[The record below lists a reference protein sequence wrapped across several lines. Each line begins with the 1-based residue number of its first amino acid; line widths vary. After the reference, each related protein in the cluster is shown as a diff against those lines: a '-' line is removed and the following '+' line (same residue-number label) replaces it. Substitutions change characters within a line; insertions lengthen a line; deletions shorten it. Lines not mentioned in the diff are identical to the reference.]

1 MSPRNRAAIPL
12 SKLLIHLARTQKASS
27 QPTSA
32 DLLAKHGF
40 VKQSGSGIYEF
51 LPLGLRVQKNVC
63 NIIRKHLDSAGCF
76 ELELSTLVNPNL
88 WVNSGRL
95 NPKNANEELLFSADK
110 KYLLAPTGEEQI
122 TTAVGSVSYKQL
134 PLSFYQINRK
144 FRNELRPRGGILRSR
159 EFLMKDL
166 YTFDATSEAAHSSY
180 SRIQEAYRNIFDAF
194 GVPYIVAEADSGDMG
209 GSLSHEYHYASQSGE
224 DTVARCTSCGF
235 VANLEMLPDL
245 KNPKTVS
252 SKKTKE
258 KTCPQC
264 SSSLAFDQCIEV
276 GHTFYLGDRY
286 SKPLKSMVT
295 LKDGAQVP
303 MEMGCYGIGVTRII
317 GAVAEKMM
325 DENGLRWPKA
335 IAPFPCIVVSNDTEA
350 AKTVASALASS
361 SEYDVAF
368 DDRTSQI
375 GQAMR
380 DARESGIPLTLVVGK
395 SWKNEGLIEILPR
408 TGLPRKAAQSELPR
422 VVSEMLSP

>member
-1 MSPRNRAAIPL
+1 MGLRTGATIPL
-12 SKLLIHLARTQKASS
+12 SKLLTHLVRTQKVST
-27 QPTSA
+27 QPTSG
-32 DLLAKHGF
+32 DLLVKYGF
-40 VKQSGSGIYEF
+40 VRQSGSGIFEV
-51 LPLGLRVQKNVC
+51 LPLGLRVQKNIC
-63 NIIRKHLDSAGCF
+63 NIIRKHLDAAGCV

-88 WVNSGRL
+88 WVNSGRFD
-95 NPKNANEELLFSADK
+95 PKNANEEILFSAER

-134 PLSFYQINRK
+134 PLSFYQISRK

-166 YTFDATSEAAHSSY
+166 YTFDATAQDAHSSY
-180 SRIQEAYRNIFDAF
+180 SRIQEAYRHIFDEI
-194 GVPYIVAEADSGDMG
+194 GVPYTVAEANSGDMG

-224 DTVARCTSCGF
+224 DMVARCTSCKS
-235 VANLEMLPDL
+235 VANVETLPEL
-245 KNPKTVS
+245 KNLDAASIKKAGARLCPK
-252 SKKTKE
+252 
-258 KTCPQC
+258 C
-264 SSSLAFDQCIEV
+264 SSPLAFDECIEV

-295 LKDGAQVP
+295 HKDGSQVP

-317 GAVAEKMM
+317 GAVAEKLM
-325 DENGLRWPKA
+325 DEHGLRWPKA
-335 IAPFPCIVVSNDTEA
+335 IAPFPCIVVSNDTEV
-350 AKTVASALASS
+350 AKSVASSLASS
-361 SEYDVAF
+361 SGISVAF

-380 DARESGIPLTLVVGK
+380 EARECGIPLTLVAGR

-408 TGLPRKAAQSELPR
+408 LGQPVKVTQAELPHTI
-422 VVSEMLSP
+422 SKLLSA